1 MAINRPVAS
10 VTGQDEWEWNRWQT
24 ALQSADEPT
33 GTVDT
38 RPTSDVRASSQEVA
52 DLQRRVRSLERELAR
67 RERHLQDVIDHYE
80 RLLERKN
87 RRIADLES
95 GSSTRSWRASMV
107 STLRSY
113 GAQY

>member
-10 VTGQDEWEWNRWQT
+10 VTGQDEWEWNRWQA

-33 GTVDT
+33 GTTDANLSGEWDART
-38 RPTSDVRASSQEVA
+38 TEGA
-52 DLQRRVRSLERELAR
+52 DLERRVRSLETELAR

-80 RLLERKN
+80 RLLEQKN

-95 GSSTRSWRASMV
+95 GSPNRSWRSSVV
-107 STLRSY
+107 SKLRRY
-113 GAQY
+113 GSQY

>member
-10 VTGQDEWEWNRWQT
+10 VTGRDEWEWNRWQD

-33 GTVDT
+33 GTADT
-38 RPTSDVRASSQEVA
+38 NASGEWGA
-52 DLQRRVRSLERELAR
+52 RTTEETDLERQIRTLETELAR

-80 RLLERKN
+80 RLLEQKN

-95 GSSTRSWRASMV
+95 GSSNRSWRASMA
-107 STLRSY
+107 SKLRRFGS
-113 GAQY
+113 QY